1 MDSTARLP
9 QNPAARL
16 TGIGLA
22 VAVHVVVILALSQG
36 LINKTKPKPAEPPI
50 VVLKEEPKPLPQ
62 PVPPPKPVVI
72 RLDDPTLSP
81 LPTPV
86 FKEAEPALAN
96 PPISHPFEGTDARPA
111 GPVTAQADPVP
122 ISHSGPQSVNAV
134 CTKTMAPA
142 MPATNFS
149 GDATFRVI
157 ATTRAGHV
165 NSVEIQALSAGMDM
179 RSQRAFKAAIESA
192 LREGYECA
200 SDVRFTQEFHFRV
213 E

>member
-9 QNPAARL
+9 QNPAARF

-36 LINKTKPKPAEPPI
+36 LMNTTKPKPAEAPI
-50 VVLKEEPKPLPQ
+50 VVLKDEPKPLPL
-62 PVPPPKPVVI
+62 PVPPPKPTVI
-72 RLDDPTLSP
+72 KLDDPTLP
-81 LPTPV
+81 VIPTPV
-86 FKEAEPALAN
+86 FKESEPALTN
-96 PPISHPFEGTDARPA
+96 PPTIRPLEGTDTRPV
-111 GPVTAQADPVP
+111 GPVLAQADPVP
-122 ISHSGPQSVNAV
+122 VPHNGPQPVNAV
-134 CTKTMAPA
+134 CTKTMAPT

-149 GDATFRVI
+149 GDAVFRVI
-157 ATTRAGHV
+157 AGTHAGHV
-165 NSVEIQALSAGMDM
+165 NSVEIQAVSGGMDM